1 MALVMSDVR
10 RQSAW
15 SLCRERGHLTRWGR
29 SNHPTAQCRLAVH
42 CAREQQAGLGCVN
55 VFKKCAAESLCPRVR
70 GQGWANHTR
79 FANASRRAR
88 VVSQLEIIF
97 RNTIVQE
104 RTMDPSASDWAGSK
118 ARPGSERRRPV
129 AGRLSVPST
138 RQRARSL
145 RPSSSVYYGRMY
157 VLPRVDAGRYGDR
170 LGGCVR
176 NRRLSDWLRDKGAYG
191 CARVVRSPTEPKALF
206 TLGGEK
212 NERPGQRKR
221 CVSCAGRGAGG
232 SCSVRPGRRQAE
244 FGSASPEGVWRASR
258 RRREAEKGERGER
271 AGVPGAPR
279 PMTMLGPRAALPGG
293 RPWLL
298 LTSSRHALR
307 ACRVRQHDCLLPA

>member
-1 MALVMSDVR
+1 MSDVR

-176 NRRLSDWLRDKGAYG
+176 NRPLSDWLRDKGAYG

-212 NERPGQRKR
+212 NESILCRT
-221 CVSCAGRGAGG
+221 
-232 SCSVRPGRRQAE
+232 GRRRQLQR
-244 FGSASPEGVWRASR
+244 SPGEATGRIRFCVAR
-258 RRREAEKGERGER
+258 RRVVASVTPPYGGGKRGER
-271 AGVPGAPR
+271 RAGGGARSAPAYDDA
-279 PMTMLGPRAALPGG
+279 RAARRPPRWAALAAAHLLAPCAASLPC
-293 RPWLL
+293 
-298 LTSSRHALR
+298 A
-307 ACRVRQHDCLLPA
+307 AA